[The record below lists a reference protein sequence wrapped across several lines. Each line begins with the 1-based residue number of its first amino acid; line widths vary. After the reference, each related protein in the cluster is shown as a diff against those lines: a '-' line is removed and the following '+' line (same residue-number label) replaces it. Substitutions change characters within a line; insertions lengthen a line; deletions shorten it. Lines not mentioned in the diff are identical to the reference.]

1 MSEEGAGVNG
11 ILKGLRVVEGSA
23 FVAAP
28 LGGMTLAQMGAD
40 VIRFDPLG
48 GGLDYRR
55 WPVTPENESI
65 YWAGMNK
72 GKRSFAV
79 NLRDAEGRELV
90 AALITAP
97 GPEAGIFLTNLQVG
111 DWLSY
116 ETLSARRAD
125 LIMLRIIGNPD
136 GTVAVDYTVNARMG
150 WPYVTGPAD
159 LDEPVNNV
167 LPGWDLTCGLTA
179 AIGLLAAERH
189 RSRTGEGQE
198 VRLSLADVA
207 YHITGSLGYIGD
219 VEING
224 AERPRIGN
232 DMYGTFGGDF
242 ATRDGRRVMLVVVTP
257 RHVKA
262 LGQATGLTET
272 FAAIETERGVNLAD
286 EADRWEVR
294 EPLRAALEPWFAAH
308 SLEEVGARLTEA
320 GVLWGPFRTH
330 SQMVEEDPFCST
342 ANPLVSAGRS
352 AGDRAGAHAGLAAR
366 FRLCPARCRQA
377 GATARPAY
385 RRDFGGGVGP
395 QRRCHRRAARS
406 RHRRRAGVTRGS
418 GTLDQYGLTPHLPDA
433 FRLAPGRRCRTVVE
447 LDHRQLPVGPPAFL
461 DRGRAAACQNPP
473 GVGGAGE
480 VGVGSA
486 GPMADDEIEAAASAR
501 GAVAFEMD
509 HVAGRR
515 TLADGARLHIS
526 RRVVPRC
533 GPRRAVELQQHQ
545 PPRRPPAG
553 DDLVVAASHEE
564 APVEGLNRARRQR
577 PVAGISL
584 RIGHGHIGDHITW
597 HGNGPQNGSGRRSGG
612 ARWW

>member
-1 MSEEGAGVNG
+1 MNG

-28 LGGMTLAQMGAD
+28 LGGMTLAQMGVD

-97 GPEAGIFLTNLQVG
+97 GPEAGIFLTISRWATGSPTKRSVPG
-111 DWLSY
+111 APTSSC
-116 ETLSARRAD
+116 SASLATRTERSPSITR
-125 LIMLRIIGNPD
+125 L
-136 GTVAVDYTVNARMG
+136 NARMG

-242 ATRDGRRVMLVVVTP
+242 ATRDGRRAMLVVVTP

-262 LGQATGLTET
+262 LGHATGLTET
-272 FAAIETERGVNLAD
+272 FAAIETDTRRRSRRRGRSLGG
-286 EADRWEVR
+286 E
-294 EPLRAALEPWFAAH
+294 RAAPGCTRPLGSRPTAWGKF
-308 SLEEVGARLTEA
+308 GARLTEA

-330 SQMVEEDPFCST
+330 SQMVAEDPFCST
-342 ANPLVSAGRS
+342 ANPLFQRVDQPGIGPVLTPGSPLDFASAPR
-352 AGDRAGAHAGLAAR
+352 GAVKPGPQLGQHTDEIL
-366 FRLCPARCRQA
+366 
-377 GATARPAY
+377 
-385 RRDFGGGVGP
+385 GGGVGP
-395 QRRCHRRAARS
+395 QRWCHRRAARS

-418 GTLDQYGLTPHLPDA
+418 GTLDQYGLTPHLPNA

-486 GPMADDEIEAAASAR
+486 GLMADDEIEAAASAR
-501 GAVAFEMD
+501 AAVAFEMD
-509 HVAGRR
+509 HVAGRSA
-515 TLADGARLHIS
+515 LADGARLHIS
-526 RRVVPRC
+526 RASRTTLRPAPGCRTPAAP
-533 GPRRAVELQQHQ
+533 GAPASTRR
-545 PPRRPPAG
+545 R
-553 DDLVVAASHEE
+553 
-564 APVEGLNRARRQR
+564 
-577 PVAGISL
+577 
-584 RIGHGHIGDHITW
+584 
-597 HGNGPQNGSGRRSGG
+597 
-612 ARWW
+612 